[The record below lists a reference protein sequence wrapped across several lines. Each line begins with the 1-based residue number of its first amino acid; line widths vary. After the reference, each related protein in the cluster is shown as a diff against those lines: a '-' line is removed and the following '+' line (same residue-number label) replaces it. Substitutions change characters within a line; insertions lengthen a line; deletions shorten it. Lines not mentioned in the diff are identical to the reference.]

1 MAQPL
6 LRILK
11 QKHDCAI
18 DVVGPE
24 WSQDLVSR
32 ISEVRQGYK
41 LKAQHGQLALKLRWQ
56 LGQILAANNYAAAYV
71 LPNSLKSVLVPAFAG
86 IPKRI
91 GWRGEWRFYW
101 LNDIRLLNAKRYP
114 LMRQRYAAL
123 AYPYDF
129 ELDSIEIPRPELSY
143 KPDQGWQLLNSL
155 NLNGAR
161 RVLAIAPGA
170 AFGAAKRWP
179 VAYFAEVV
187 SWAIGN
193 DWGVV
198 CLGSGQES
206 ELAQTIKNIL
216 GASERSSFVDL
227 CGQTSLAQVIDL
239 LSVVDKLVSND
250 SGLMHIACA
259 VGLAPVVIYGP
270 TDAGHT
276 PPAHPEAQILENKN
290 LDCRPCHKR
299 ECPLQHHDCMRKL
312 PPDMVID
319 LLRVSSGTVGA
330 SPTA

>member
-11 QKHDCAI
+11 HKHDCAI

-32 ISEVRQGYK
+32 IGEVRQGYK
-41 LKAQHGQLALKLRWQ
+41 LKAEHGQLALKLRWQ
-56 LGQILAANNYAAAYV
+56 LGQLLATNNYQAAYV

-86 IPKRI
+86 IPRRI

-101 LNDIRLLNAKRYP
+101 LNDIRLLNTKRYP

-129 ELDSIEIPRPELSY
+129 DLDAIEIPRPALSY
-143 KPDQGWQLLNSL
+143 KPDQGRQLLDSL
-155 NLNGAR
+155 NLAAER

-179 VAYFAEVV
+179 ITYFAELS
-187 SWAIGN
+187 SWALSQG
-193 DWGVV
+193 WGVV
-198 CLGSGQES
+198 CLGSGKES
-206 ELAQTIKNIL
+206 ELAQSIENNL
-216 GASERSSFVDL
+216 SESERSSFANL

-250 SGLMHIACA
+250 SGLMHVACA
-259 VGLAPVVIYGP
+259 VGLAPIVIYGP

-290 LDCRPCHKR
+290 LACRPCHKR
-299 ECPLQHHDCMRKL
+299 NCPLQHHDCMRKL
-312 PPDMVID
+312 PPEMVIN
-319 LLRVSSGTVGA
+319 LLQAAPGL
-330 SPTA
+330 